1 MATGTLGFAGIE
13 LTDSTYTVE
22 QALIR
27 SSRYEARDSAGNV
40 VLKAKKKKLS
50 IKDRYPF
57 QDGDGNDV
65 FEVKSASAF
74 DFDRKRDYV
83 VIDAVTDEEVVVLD
97 DQFSLF
103 SQKWSLRDPDSG
115 DLIATIQ
122 SSNPA
127 IFFLRGRLGPLGNF
141 LPRQFDINDPTGRK
155 IGSIQG
161 QMSLNDVYEVSVDV
175 DYDGPREAIV
185 ATAMI
190 IDAVEGN

>member
-1 MATGTLGFAGIE
+1 MSTGTTGFAGIE

-22 QALIR
+22 QGLIR
-27 SSRYEARDSAGNV
+27 SRKYEARDSAGNV
-40 VLKAKKKKLS
+40 VLRAKEKRFS
-50 IKDRYPF
+50 IKDRFPF
-57 QDGDGNDV
+57 QDASGTDV

-103 SQKWSLRDPDSG
+103 SQKWSIRDPDTG
-115 DLIATIQ
+115 DIIATIQ
-122 SSNPA
+122 SSNPLVV
-127 IFFLRGRLGPLGNF
+127 FLRGRLGPLGNL
-141 LPRQFDINDPTGRK
+141 LPYQFDIQDPNGAT
-155 IGSIQG
+155 IGSIKG
-161 QMSLNDVYEVSVDV
+161 QLSLNDVYEVSVDQ